1 MTTRCRAEPHQQ
13 MGLLPPATSDPKP
26 TLDQIQRLVQKLQNI
41 SKNVLPVTVVA
52 SPTDVPGLKI
62 PVGTR
67 PMTEAWLRRWLH
79 PGAALGKAS

>member
-1 MTTRCRAEPHQQ
+1 
-13 MGLLPPATSDPKP
+13 MGVLPPAASGPKR
-26 TLDQIQRLVQKLQNI
+26 TLDQIQRFVEKLQNI

-52 SPTDVPGLKI
+52 SPTDVPGVKI

>member
-1 MTTRCRAEPHQQ
+1 
-13 MGLLPPATSDPKP
+13 MGVLPPAASGPKR
-26 TLDQIQRLVQKLQNI
+26 TLDQIQRFVQKLQNI